1 MENTNNSVTLAG
13 RVAKVPEYSHS
24 HCGEKF
30 YGFVLEVKR
39 LSDALDSI
47 NVTISEKL
55 LEETSLHIGAEVEID
70 GQYRSY
76 NNYSGV
82 GNKLVLTVFVQSI
95 KPCDEN
101 SDFANPNKIYLNGFV
116 CKMPVYR
123 TTPFGREI
131 TDMIV
136 AVNRAYGKS
145 DYIPCIA
152 WGRNAKYASKFDV
165 GDNVEIWGRIQSR
178 QYIKRLEDGDEIIKT
193 AYEISVSRMN
203 IIKKV
208 CEDEISQ
215 L

>member
-1 MENTNNSVTLAG
+1 MENINNSVTVTG
-13 RVAKVPEYSHS
+13 RVAKTPEYSHS

-30 YGFVLEVKR
+30 YGFVIEVKR

-47 NVTISEKL
+47 NITISEKL
-55 LEETSLHIGAEVEID
+55 LDSVNLRQGAEVEIE

-95 KPCDEN
+95 RQADEN
-101 SDFANPNKIYLNGFV
+101 SDFDNPNKIYLNGYV
-116 CKMPVYR
+116 CKQPVYR

-152 WGRNAKYASKFDV
+152 WGRNAKYASKFEV

-178 QYIKRLEDGDEIIKT
+178 QYIKRLDDGDELIKT
-193 AYEISVSRMN
+193 AYEISVSRLGIVRRESEENN
-203 IIKKV
+203 I
-208 CEDEISQ
+208 
-215 L
+215 

>member
-1 MENTNNSVTLAG
+1 MENTNNSVTLTG

-30 YGFVLEVKR
+30 YGFVIEVKR
-39 LSDALDSI
+39 LSDAVDSV

-55 LEETSLHIGAEVEID
+55 LDSADLRQGADVEIE

-82 GNKLVLTVFVQSI
+82 GNKLVLTVFVQSVRQA
-95 KPCDEN
+95 DED
-101 SDFANPNKIYLNGFV
+101 SDIDNPNKIYLNGYV
-116 CKMPVYR
+116 CKPPIYR

-131 TDMIV
+131 TDMII

-152 WGRNAKYASKFDV
+152 WGRNAKYASKFEV

-193 AYEISVSRMN
+193 AYEISVSRLGLVEKQPN
-203 IIKKV
+203 QQ
-208 CEDEISQ
+208 EI
-215 L
+215 

>member
-1 MENTNNSVTLAG
+1 MENTNNSVTLVG
-13 RVAKVPEYSHS
+13 RVAKVPQYSHS

-30 YGFVLEVKR
+30 YGFVIEVRR

-55 LEETSLHIGAEVEID
+55 LGDADLRQGAEIEIE

-95 KPCDEN
+95 RPADEN

-116 CKMPVYR
+116 CKEPVYR

-131 TDMIV
+131 TDMII

-152 WGRNAKYASKFDV
+152 WGRNAKYASKFEV
-165 GDNVEIWGRIQSR
+165 GNNVEIWGRIQSR
-178 QYIKRLEDGDEIIKT
+178 QYIKRFDDGEEEIKT
-193 AYEISVSRMN
+193 AYEISISRMN
-203 IIKKV
+203 IVQK
-208 CEDEISQ
+208 ETDATEIQ
-215 L
+215 Q